1 MSSST
6 ARPVSTRTAR
16 QVSTRTARPI
26 ITFAS
31 DFGPS
36 APAVCRGVMYQIA
49 PDALIIDINHQ
60 IPRFSIRDG
69 AATLVFALPHMPI
82 GVHVAV
88 VDPGVG
94 TERRGVAIQ
103 VARGDVLVGPDNGL
117 LMPAAERLGGV
128 VRAHALENRT
138 LMLPVITSSFHGRD
152 IFAPM
157 AAHLAIGTPIDA
169 VGSAIDP
176 ASLIR
181 LDALRPR
188 VVMGVLET
196 EIVHVMMYGNVTFA
210 GSTADLEAAIGQLEP
225 GRPVVLE
232 FAAHEGE
239 SAVTDSTVWE
249 RTFGRV
255 PLGSSLLMEDSEG
268 QISLADNQGNAAERL
283 HLAVGRP
290 VRIRPG

>member
-1 MSSST
+1 MSPAMT
-6 ARPVSTRTAR
+6 RPV
-16 QVSTRTARPI
+16 
-26 ITFAS
+26 ITFAT

-49 PDALIIDINHQ
+49 PDALIIDINHL

-94 TERRGVAIQ
+94 TERLGIALEVR
-103 VARGDVLVGPDNGL
+103 RGDILVGPDNGL
-117 LMPAAERLGGV
+117 LMPAAEKLGGI
-128 VRAHALENRT
+128 VRAHALENPA
-138 LMLPVITSSFHGRD
+138 LMLPAVTSSFHGRD

-157 AAHLAIGTPIDA
+157 AAHLAMGTPIA
-169 VGSAIDP
+169 SVGREIDI
-176 ASLIR
+176 ASLVR
-181 LDALRPR
+181 LESPKPTISPGALDTQ
-188 VVMGVLET
+188 V
-196 EIVHVMMYGNVTFA
+196 VHVMIYGNVTLA
-210 GSTADLEAAIGQLEP
+210 GSPRDLEAAIGPLAT

-232 FAAHEGE
+232 FPAHAGE
-239 SAVTDSTVWE
+239 PAIIESTIWE

-268 QISLADNQGNAAERL
+268 QLSLADNQGNAAERL
-283 HLAVGRP
+283 QLSVDRP
-290 VRIRPG
+290 VRIRPA

>member
-1 MSSST
+1 MSAAMT
-6 ARPVSTRTAR
+6 RPV
-16 QVSTRTARPI
+16 
-26 ITFAS
+26 ITFAT
-31 DFGPS
+31 DFGPA

-94 TERRGVAIQ
+94 TERLGVALE
-103 VARGDVLVGPDNGL
+103 VGRGDILVGPDNGL
-117 LMPAAERLGGV
+117 LMPAAEKLGGV
-128 VRAHALENRT
+128 VRAHALENPS
-138 LMLPVITSSFHGRD
+138 LMLPVVTSSFHGRD

-157 AAHLAIGTPIDA
+157 AAHLAMGAPIA
-169 VGSAIDP
+169 SVGREVDIRALIPLARPQATIRDG
-176 ASLIR
+176 SL
-181 LDALRPR
+181 
-188 VVMGVLET
+188 ES
-196 EIVHVMMYGNVTFA
+196 EIVHVMIYGNVTFA
-210 GSTADLEAAIGQLEP
+210 GSPADLEAAIGPLES

-232 FAAHEGE
+232 FLAHAGE
-239 SAVTDSTVWE
+239 PAVTESTIWE

-268 QISLADNQGNAAERL
+268 QLSLADNQGNAAERL
-283 HLAVGRP
+283 HLSVDRP